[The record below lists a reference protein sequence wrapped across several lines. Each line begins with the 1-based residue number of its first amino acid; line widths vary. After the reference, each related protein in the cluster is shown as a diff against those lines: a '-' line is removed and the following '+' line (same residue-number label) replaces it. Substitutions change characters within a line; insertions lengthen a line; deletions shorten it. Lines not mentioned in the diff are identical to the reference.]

1 MSQSLILT
9 EYTSISVYDIY
20 NIWQQTWW
28 GWYLWTSLE
37 PLEWCDTLTWGR
49 LLGARTATTNLDVS
63 NIDISN
69 TLDIQSKIQK
79 HCFNVN
85 EPISAH
91 RTLSASLHCDYV
103 SVLTAMECKFTP
115 SCFNWS
121 KIWDLHL
128 KFMSYM
134 NITYVPTCI
143 STQFSAVLYSGGIFF
158 SWRII
163 LSRTE
168 GLMMGWKIKK

>member
-91 RTLSASLHCDYV
+91 RTLSASLHWDYV
-103 SVLTAMECKFTP
+103 SVLKAMECKFTP

-121 KIWDLHL
+121 KIWQTPKIYELHEYYLCPYLHL
-128 KFMSYM
+128 
-134 NITYVPTCI
+134 NTV
-143 STQFSAVLYSGGIFF
+143 FSCAIFRGNLF
-158 SWRII
+158 
-163 LSRTE
+163 L
-168 GLMMGWKIKK
+168 LADYFV